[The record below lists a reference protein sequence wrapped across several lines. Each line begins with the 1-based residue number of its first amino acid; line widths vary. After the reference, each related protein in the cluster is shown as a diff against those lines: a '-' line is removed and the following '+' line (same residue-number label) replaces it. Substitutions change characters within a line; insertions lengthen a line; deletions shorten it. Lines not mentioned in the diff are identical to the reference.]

1 MKLRIL
7 LILPLN
13 GGSLIVGRHLADAVQ
28 NMPGIELDAL
38 AMQPLYDLYE
48 KNSREIPDKAE
59 RLRKISEQLNLSAL
73 RRVAE
78 FKPDLVLV
86 MALAPV
92 GPWFIDQAKHL
103 GVVTAHWYIENFRY
117 YPANP
122 LVPKWQTI
130 APCYDY
136 FFTIQ
141 KGEYFEALKSIGQV
155 HCHYLPTGC
164 NPRVHSP
171 LRDPTA
177 ADPGLSA
184 DIAFI
189 GSPYPNRVALFQD
202 LHEFDLALWGPGW
215 SETPALQSSA
225 RGNGQWI
232 GSQDECKILNNAKI
246 ALNIHSSL
254 VPGHFIERADFL
266 NPRVFTIAAC
276 GAFQLVDDP
285 EFLSE
290 AFEPGGELAV
300 YRDLASLKD
309 QLRCYLVDQDR
320 RSRMARKAH
329 TRALAE
335 HTYAKRMEKMLSIMN
350 LV

>member
-1 MKLRIL
+1 MKLRLL

-13 GGSLIVGRHLADAVQ
+13 GGSLIVGRHLADDVQ
-28 NMPGIELDAL
+28 NMPGIELDVL
-38 AMQPLYDLYE
+38 SLQPLHDLYE

-59 RLRKISEQLNLSAL
+59 RLRKISEQLNRSAL

-92 GPWFIDQAKHL
+92 SPWFVEQAKHL
-103 GVVTAHWYIENFRY
+103 GAVTAHWYIENFRY

-141 KGEYFEALKSIGQV
+141 KGAFFDALQSIGV
-155 HCHYLPTGC
+155 SHFHYLPTGF
-164 NPRVHSP
+164 NPRVHYP
-171 LRDPTA
+171 QKDPTA
-177 ADPGLSA
+177 LDPDFFA
-184 DIAFI
+184 DIVFI
-189 GSPYPNRVALFQD
+189 GSPYPNRIAVFED
-202 LHEFDLALWGPGW
+202 LKEFDLALWGPGW
-215 SETPALQSSA
+215 SEIPALQSSA
-225 RGNGQWI
+225 RGNDQWI
-232 GSQDECKILNNAKI
+232 GSQDECKILNSTKI

-254 VPGHFIERADFL
+254 APGHLIERADFL

-285 EFLSE
+285 ELLSE
-290 AFEPGGELAV
+290 VFEPGEELAV
-300 YRDLASLKD
+300 YHDLESLKD
-309 QLRCYLVDQDR
+309 QLRHYLVDRDQ
-320 RSRMARKAH
+320 RSQMAGKAH
-329 TRALAE
+329 AHALAE
-335 HTYAKRMEKMLSIMN
+335 HTYAKRMGKMLKVMN
-350 LV
+350 LN